1 MKQDDFEDYKK
12 AVKQYYEKEKEGNFS
27 SFLLQPSRANLRK
40 LCVERFKENT
50 NLDDLN
56 TFAIFMGFEFKPEH
70 RNRLK
75 ESTDRFRTIEN
86 FLKGTTDSNDLETIN
101 LTAILVDFPSRPFL
115 KFVKYQN
122 GQKYVPT
129 DFKLG
134 EEVNKHETIQP
145 KQIEKR
151 TSKRNKLILGLL
163 GFIALFSIGYT
174 AKSLVLPQKECMQWQ
189 VDRYV
194 EVDCQ
199 SANSN
204 FYSSSSVIPYE
215 ESTSKLKKLT
225 VTDTTT
231 FFNGDKAIIWY
242 SKVNGYPEFFN
253 GPGFHPLTGKGLRPV
268 SEYIIEKYVK
278 NASNPNTTP

>member
-50 NLDDLN
+50 NSDDLN

-115 KFVKYQN
+115 KFVKH
-122 GQKYVPT
+122 QK
-129 DFKLG
+129 G
-134 EEVNKHETIQP
+134 EKYIVNDVKSGEKISKPEKTQP
-145 KQIEKR
+145 IQIEKQP
-151 TSKRNKLILGLL
+151 SKRKKLILGLL
-163 GFIALFSIGYT
+163 GFTALFSIGYT

-189 VDRYV
+189 EDRYV

-199 SANSN
+199 SETSN
-204 FYSSSSVIPYE
+204 LYSSSSVIPYDDNI
-215 ESTSKLKKLT
+215 SKLKKLT

-231 FFNGDKAIIWY
+231 FFNGEKAIIWY

-253 GPGFHPLTGKGLRPV
+253 GPGFHPATGKGLRPV
-268 SEYIIEKYVK
+268 TDYIIDKYVK
-278 NASNPNTTP
+278 K